1 MEKNLNARD
10 QIEIHQLFNIDHDCS
25 ICDLKK
31 VSLKKSKISWQNLLG
46 SFATKYLDLLKLAS
60 MLDSKFPD
68 SILDFDII
76 LYQYYQ

>member
-1 MEKNLNARD
+1 MRGTKLKFINYLTLTMTAPFV
-10 QIEIHQLFNIDHDCS
+10 I
-25 ICDLKK
+25 LKK